1 MSQWDQV
8 SEQFARL
15 SLAADEAPIGMERVR
30 AHEMALRL
38 AQANQSFAEE
48 FVARIDL
55 TQALYY
61 VPDDPHTLVHFTW
74 LRRALDPVHELEEDD
89 RHAVLWRL
97 KWAIDLIETLPEV
110 PLSAL
115 VAAIDDVEEVYR
127 AEGAALRPCTPLAPA
142 WRSASATGMPSPAS
156 SVRGSPSRGTGTATA
171 WPASTVG
178 RAGWSPPMTRPG
190 PSTCSPR

>member
-61 VPDDPHTLVHFTW
+61 VPDDPHTPVSYTHLRAHETVLDLVCRLLLENKQNKKKHTKKKMSK
-74 LRRALDPVHELEEDD
+74 LRNTVINIPHIRVHTYHSYISTL
-89 RHAVLWRL
+89 
-97 KWAIDLIETLPEV
+97 LI
-110 PLSAL
+110 
-115 VAAIDDVEEVYR
+115 
-127 AEGAALRPCTPLAPA
+127 
-142 WRSASATGMPSPAS
+142 
-156 SVRGSPSRGTGTATA
+156 
-171 WPASTVG
+171 
-178 RAGWSPPMTRPG
+178 
-190 PSTCSPR
+190 

>member
-127 AEGAALRPCTPLAPA
+127 AEGAALRPVHLAPA
-142 WRSASATGMPSPAS
+142 GVVIVEHESRQQLPDGNSFLVKKDTRRYGDTGVSFF
-156 SVRGSPSRGTGTATA
+156 
-171 WPASTVG
+171 
-178 RAGWSPPMTRPG
+178 RPNVMG
-190 PSTCSPR
+190 AP

>member
-115 VAAIDDVEEVYR
+115 VTPHSGQAQSSGISSKRVPAAS
-127 AEGAALRPCTPLAPA
+127 P
-142 WRSASATGMPSPAS
+142 PS
-156 SVRGSPSRGTGTATA
+156 GSPFS
-171 WPASTVG
+171 S
-178 RAGWSPPMTRPG
+178 S
-190 PSTCSPR
+190 

>member
-115 VAAIDDVEEVYR
+115 VAALDKSASSR
-127 AEGAALRPCTPLAPA
+127 
-142 WRSASATGMPSPAS
+142 WRSASYSASVSIDGRSPGSSCPVPSPHIA
-156 SVRGSPSRGTGTATA
+156 PL
-171 WPASTVG
+171 
-178 RAGWSPPMTRPG
+178 RAPQR
-190 PSTCSPR
+190 

>member
-38 AQANQSFAEE
+38 AQSNQSFAEE

-61 VPDDPHTLVHFTW
+61 VPDDPHTPSTSW
-74 LRRALDPVHELEEDD
+74 RR
-89 RHAVLWRL
+89 
-97 KWAIDLIETLPEV
+97 T
-110 PLSAL
+110 
-115 VAAIDDVEEVYR
+115 
-127 AEGAALRPCTPLAPA
+127 
-142 WRSASATGMPSPAS
+142 
-156 SVRGSPSRGTGTATA
+156 TATRCCGA
-171 WPASTVG
+171 
-178 RAGWSPPMTRPG
+178 
-190 PSTCSPR
+190 